1 MSAKRRRRPTLEERL
16 DHISDLRRDPD
27 SPETL
32 EELRKGL
39 TGREALVAAR
49 AARVAGD
56 LGKDELV
63 PEMLA
68 AFDRFMEDPV
78 KNDKGCL
85 AKTAI
90 AKALIEMEH
99 SATAL
104 FRRGLRHVQM
114 EGSYGGPT
122 DAAVELRANCAIGL
136 ANSGHP
142 DTVVELVPLL
152 LDEGLPARLAA
163 AQGIGT
169 FGGPAAEAVLRFK
182 ALAGD
187 EEPEVVTECLAGLLR
202 LAPERSLELVKS
214 FLKGSAATRE
224 RVRSGHPPLKEAA
237 ILALGESRLEAAVP
251 LLAAEWKRCFDFE
264 SRRTVLLALVT
275 LRRET
280 ALDFLLSVIA
290 EGEPSVARETITAM
304 AILRHDEKLCERVEG
319 AVERSRSPGELR
331 SHFEREFS

>member
-16 DHISDLRRDPD
+16 DRISDLRRDPD
-27 SPETL
+27 SLETL
-32 EELRKGL
+32 EELRKNL
-39 TGREALVAAR
+39 NGREALAVAR

-56 LGKDELV
+56 LGKEELV
-63 PEMLA
+63 PEMLT

-90 AKALIEMEH
+90 AKALVEMEH

-122 DAAVELRANCAIGL
+122 DAAIELRANCALGFV
-136 ANSGHP
+136 NSGHP
-142 DTVVELVPLL
+142 QAVVELVPLL
-152 LDEGLPARLAA
+152 LDEGLPVRLAA
-163 AQGIGT
+163 AQGIGAS
-169 FGGPAAEAVLRFK
+169 GRVEAEAVLRFK

-187 EEPEVVTECLAGLLR
+187 DEPEVVTECLVGLLR
-202 LAPERSLELVKS
+202 LAPGPSLEFTQR
-214 FLKGSAATRE
+214 FLRPSASRE

-251 LLAAEWKRCFDFE
+251 LLAAEWGKCFDRE
-264 SRRTVLLALVT
+264 SRRTVLLALVN
-275 LRRET
+275 LRREP
-280 ALDFLLSVIA
+280 ALDFLLSVVA
-290 EGEPSVARETITAM
+290 EDEPSAAREAVEAL
-304 AILRHDEKLCERVEG
+304 AILRHDEKIRERVEG
-319 AVERSRSPGELR
+319 AVERSESSGELR
-331 SHFEREFS
+331 RHFEREFS